1 MAEKKGKRRR
11 MVTKRQIFGEVL
23 VRYPLL
29 PVFGR
34 YDSLLHILLY
44 VCVR

>member
-1 MAEKKGKRRR
+1 MAEKERKKRENGDR
-11 MVTKRQIFGEVL
+11 MAEFREAL
-23 VRYPLL
+23 ARYPLQ

>member
-1 MAEKKGKRRR
+1 M
-11 MVTKRQIFGEVL
+11 TKRQIFGEML
-23 VRYPLL
+23 VRYPLQ

-34 YDSLLHILLY
+34 YDSLLYILLY